1 MTLSLGVIYL
11 IFTKACFPR
20 HAVRK
25 SIDNLKWQKQPPS
38 FLKFLIF
45 MVFHFTVECGDS
57 LLSLEPQPKLKQ
69 KESHFNIVLH
79 TLTIVFIYLQ
89 FVSIY

>member
-1 MTLSLGVIYL
+1 
-11 IFTKACFPR
+11 
-20 HAVRK
+20 
-25 SIDNLKWQKQPPS
+25 
-38 FLKFLIF
+38 
-45 MVFHFTVECGDS
+45 MVFHFTVECEDS

-69 KESHFNIVLH
+69 KESYFNILLH